1 MHLFNL
7 RSLILLVILL
17 FCGCGHIKT
26 TYTSFSPQKFD
37 PTTDKPQVH
46 ISLPQRP
53 VQIIGLIQADGS
65 RRKTQP
71 ELIESLKKKAK
82 DIGADGIYLLKLQE
96 AYSYQRP
103 RAYALAIRN
112 KQISPVKQYRIG
124 GMWAGHG
131 FSTETGEFK
140 FSTTMNELNG
150 GISGTVMTSTGFT
163 GSLTGYIDDDAIEFY
178 AIPSNPAQFCIY
190 KFVGSFSE
198 RNVITGQFSSFFCGL
213 SEGGVIKMVRS
224 KIE

>member
-1 MHLFNL
+1 MNLLNL
-7 RSLILLVILL
+7 RLLISFLILL

-37 PTTDKPQVH
+37 PTGIEPQVH

-71 ELIESLKKKAK
+71 ELIESLKEKAK

-96 AYSYQRP
+96 AYGYQRP

-112 KQISPVKQYRIG
+112 KQISSVEQYRVA
-124 GMWAGHG
+124 GMWAGQG
-131 FSTETGEFK
+131 ISTEIGEFK
-140 FSTTMNELNG
+140 FATTMNEQNG

-163 GSLTGYIDDDAIEFY
+163 GSLTGYIDADVVEFY
-178 AIPSNPAQFCIY
+178 AIPSNPTEFCIY

-198 RNVITGQFSSFFCGL
+198 RNVITGQFSSFLCGL
-213 SEGGVIKMVRS
+213 SEGGMIKMVRS
-224 KIE
+224 K